1 MLYVLYRYNLRHCN
15 CACIFVVVCR
25 YDVYASLE
33 AQAAYLKLNA
43 NGIYLLELQA
53 AFADLQVSLNILSM
67 QWHSIWTCPTCPATN
82 VV

>member
-1 MLYVLYRYNLRHCN
+1 M
-15 CACIFVVVCR
+15 FDVVHR

-53 AFADLQVSLNILSM
+53 AFADLQVSLNTDAVAQHLGVPSTCCDKFATHAISAEGIQLSSAI
-67 QWHSIWTCPTCPATN
+67 QCSC
-82 VV
+82 